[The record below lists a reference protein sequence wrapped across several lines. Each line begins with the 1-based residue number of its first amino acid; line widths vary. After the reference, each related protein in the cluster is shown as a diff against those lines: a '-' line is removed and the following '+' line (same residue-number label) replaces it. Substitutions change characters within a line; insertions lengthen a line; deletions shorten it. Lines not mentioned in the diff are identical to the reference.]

1 MRSMRRIKLLVTL
14 AAAVILS
21 AAALALPASAL
32 RMEDASFP
40 DVDSGAW
47 YYENLNLLYK
57 FEIVQGSNDGYFHPD
72 DQLTR
77 AEFIK
82 MLATYEGLYTATPSK
97 GISWAEEYWNILNEA
112 GVLETQT
119 MSNGQIIVKPL
130 FALDRNTLQQPI
142 TRYEMAMLIN
152 NMLYTVFCENTV
164 TLQSADQLIGD
175 YASLDLNYRNPVEQA
190 YGKGILTG
198 YTDGSF
204 HGDNTLTRAE
214 AVTVIARLFWGN
226 KRVEVSGAQESTPA
240 PEPEDPGDF
249 VSFAIQYRNM
259 SVEQRRVA
267 LFGDAN
273 KTYFTSAADAG
284 DNIVDVTV
292 PIWRMNS
299 SGEKYSTQATIQV
312 HRLVAQEVELI
323 FEEIF
328 NDPERFPINSVGGAR
343 YSDTLRHA
351 WGCAID
357 INPNENYYLHYASG
371 QQVGSYWKPGEDPYS
386 ITPDGSV
393 VRAFAKYGWGW
404 GGQGWSSG
412 VDYMHFSILASGG

>member
-1 MRSMRRIKLLVTL
+1 MKRLKLLLML
-14 AAAVILS
+14 AAVLALS
-21 AAALALPASAL
+21 VCALVLPAAALK
-32 RMEDASFP
+32 MDDAHFP
-40 DVDSGAW
+40 DVDADAW
-47 YYENLNLLYK
+47 YYDNLNLLYK
-57 FEIVQGSNDGYFHPD
+57 FEIVDGSNDGLFHPD

-82 MLATYEGLYTATPSK
+82 MLGTYEGLYTATPSK
-97 GISWAEEYWNILNEA
+97 GIHWSETYWNTLNEA

-119 MSNGQIIVKPL
+119 MKNGQILVQPL
-130 FALDRNTLQQPI
+130 FALSKEALNAPI

-152 NMLYTVFCENTV
+152 NMLYSVYCENMV
-164 TLQSADQLIGD
+164 KLQSADQVITD
-175 YASLDLNYRNPVEQA
+175 YASLNPDYRQPVEQA

-204 HGDNTLTRAE
+204 QGENTLSRKE
-214 AVTVIARLFWGN
+214 AVTVIARLFWGS
-226 KRVEVSGAQESTPA
+226 KRVEVREAEVMEPEEPA
-240 PEPEDPGDF
+240 PSDF
-249 VSFAIQYRNM
+249 VSFAFQYRDM

-267 LFGDAN
+267 LFGNAN
-273 KTYFTSAADAG
+273 KTYFTSAADASG
-284 DNIVDVTV
+284 YIVDVTV
-292 PIWRMNS
+292 PIWRINS
-299 SGEKYSTQATIQV
+299 SGQKYSAQATIQV
-312 HRLVAQEVELI
+312 HKLVAEEVKLI

-328 NDPERFPINSVGGAR
+328 NDPEKFPINAVGGAR
-343 YSDTLRHA
+343 YSDALRHA

-371 QQVGSYWKPGEDPYS
+371 QQVGSYWKPGEDVYS